1 MLEGMVP
8 LQMDLRE
15 VSMSLEAA
23 QRVFCLDVKS
33 AVERIYGKQE
43 DHR

>member
-1 MLEGMVP
+1 MPEGMVT
-8 LQMDLRE
+8 LQMGLRE

-23 QRVFCLDVKS
+23 QSVFCLDVKC
-33 AVERIYGKQE
+33 AVEWIYGKQE